1 MINFNFTS
9 ALGIEKQII
18 ILLVLLLLDQLLST
32 VKGGF
37 GMDLL
42 IVWYHGM
49 ECQVSLDHIPLSHI
63 GYTAKNFDHSIHV
76 LPFCSLK
83 KLKVIRV
90 IIL

>member
-42 IVWYHGM
+42 IV
-49 ECQVSLDHIPLSHI
+49 
-63 GYTAKNFDHSIHV
+63 
-76 LPFCSLK
+76 
-83 KLKVIRV
+83 
-90 IIL
+90 